1 MRQDVSVQSHKK
13 EIYLTENLRVDSLFS
28 LVYKPS
34 LIVLLL
40 RRVLPRVRSKT
51 KKLRVREILFELT
64 NKNNYLSNCV
74 HK

>member
-51 KKLRVREILFELT
+51 KKLRECVKF
-64 NKNNYLSNCV
+64 YLN
-74 HK
+74 